1 MKQSALEYKLRKSN
15 RPVVVEFWA
24 PWCGPCKMMAPYL
37 KRAEQEFAGKVDL
50 WRINADEE
58 TNLVRSMNV
67 RGIPTMIGYYQG
79 QEISRKT
86 GALTAEN
93 VMGFF
98 EAVEQNKPF
107 SRTLTWVERSLRII
121 PALVILIVGW
131 TNGQNYWVMAL
142 GAVILFSG
150 FYDRCP
156 IYKVL
161 SAQIKDLFKKKQ
173 PN

>member
-1 MKQSALEYKLRKSN
+1 MKQSALEYKLRKN
-15 RPVVVEFWA
+15 TRPVVVEFWA

-58 TNLVRSMNV
+58 PNLVRSMSV
-67 RGIPTMIGYYQG
+67 RGIPTMIGYFKG
-79 QEISRKT
+79 EEVARKT
-86 GALTAEN
+86 GALTADN

-107 SRTLTWVERSLRII
+107 SRSLTWLERLIRII
-121 PALVILIVGW
+121 PALILLVLGW
-131 TNGQNYWVMAL
+131 FNGPNYWLMAL
-142 GAVILFSG
+142 GVVILFSG

-161 SAQIKDLFKKKQ
+161 SAQIKEVFKKKTA
-173 PN
+173 